1 MTMSLSD
8 DFHSLLAAAED
19 DPAMTAKAA
28 ELVLSA
34 PIDSEST
41 GLLALMYHEGI
52 GVPADLDKCFALA
65 EKAVAEGGDGLG
77 YFLLG
82 YMCDN
87 AETPDQAEG
96 GPRQKY
102 DHYDAERFYE
112 LCSKT
117 DSRWAVPAHLW
128 LGDYYMDSAQ
138 GGDPEIAVEHY
149 EAIGE
154 KNGDAACRLS
164 DYYWDQL
171 TVDAVIPEEYRDKD
185 LREKIFKW
193 TQLAVR
199 DNPHDYSYRM
209 GWCYADGIGCDA
221 RKGFRLARKYW
232 EDAYGFG
239 DWRAADAI
247 ATLFEERLEEL
258 PPDADEWERERCRKE
273 IASWRKLAEK
283 TREHEWAEEP
293 DCSLEED

>member
-1 MTMSLSD
+1 MSLSD

-112 LCSKT
+112 LCSRT
-117 DSRWAVPAHLW
+117 DSRWATPAHLW

-171 TVDAVIPEEYRDKD
+171 TVDAVIPEEYRDKN

-283 TREHEWAEEP
+283 TREREWAEEP
-293 DCSLEED
+293 DCSMEED

>member
-1 MTMSLSD
+1 MSLSD

-65 EKAVAEGGDGLG
+65 EKAVTEGGDGLG

-247 ATLFEERLEEL
+247 ATLYEERLEEL
-258 PPDADEWERERCRKE
+258 PPDADEWERERCRRE
-273 IASWRKLAEK
+273 IDSWRKLAEK
-283 TREHEWAEEP
+283 TREREWAEEP
-293 DCSLEED
+293 DCSMEKD

>member
-1 MTMSLSD
+1 MSLSD

>member
-1 MTMSLSD
+1 MSLSD
-8 DFHSLLAAAED
+8 EFHSLLAGGED
-19 DPAMTAKAA
+19 DPEVQKRVA

-52 GVPADLDKCFALA
+52 GVAVNLDRCFELA
-65 EKAVAEGGDGLG
+65 EKAAFGGGDGLG

-138 GGDPEIAVEHY
+138 GGDPEIGVEHY

-154 KNGDAACRLS
+154 KDGEAACRLS
-164 DYYWDQL
+164 DYYWEQL
-171 TVDAVIPEEYRDKD
+171 TVNEVIPEEYRDAHLK
-185 LREKIFKW
+185 EKVFHW
-193 TQLAVR
+193 TELAVNH
-199 DNPHDYSYRM
+199 NPHDYSYRM

-221 RKGFRLARKYW
+221 TKGFRLARKYW

-247 ATLFEERLEEL
+247 ATLYEERLEAL
-258 PPDADEWERERCRKE
+258 PPDADEWERERCRRE
-273 IASWRKLAEK
+273 IDSWRKLAEK
-283 TREHEWAEEP
+283 TREREWAEEP
-293 DCSLEED
+293 DCSQEED

>member
-1 MTMSLSD
+1 M
-8 DFHSLLAAAED
+8 AAAED

-52 GVPADLDKCFALA
+52 GVPADLDKCFTLA

-154 KNGDAACRLS
+154 KDGEAACRLS

-258 PPDADEWERERCRKE
+258 PPDADEWERERCRKK

-283 TREHEWAEEP
+283 TREREWAEEP
-293 DCSLEED
+293 DCSQEED

>member
-1 MTMSLSD
+1 MSLSD

-283 TREHEWAEEP
+283 PREREWAEEP
-293 DCSLEED
+293 DCSMEED

>member
-1 MTMSLSD
+1 MSLSD

-52 GVPADLDKCFALA
+52 GVLADLDKCFALA

-112 LCSKT
+112 LCSRT

-221 RKGFRLARKYW
+221 KKGFRLARKYW

-283 TREHEWAEEP
+283 TREREWAEEP
-293 DCSLEED
+293 DCSMEED

>member
-1 MTMSLSD
+1 MSLSD
-8 DFHSLLAAAED
+8 DFHCLLAAAED
-19 DPAMTAKAA
+19 APAMTAKAA

-112 LCSKT
+112 LCSRT
-117 DSRWAVPAHLW
+117 DSRWATPAHLW

-232 EDAYGFG
+232 EDA
-239 DWRAADAI
+239 
-247 ATLFEERLEEL
+247 
-258 PPDADEWERERCRKE
+258 
-273 IASWRKLAEK
+273 
-283 TREHEWAEEP
+283 
-293 DCSLEED
+293 

>member
-1 MTMSLSD
+1 MSLSD

-87 AETPDQAEG
+87 AETPDQTEG

-112 LCSKT
+112 LCSRT
-117 DSRWAVPAHLW
+117 DSRWATPAHLW

-154 KNGDAACRLS
+154 TNGDAACRLS

-193 TQLAVR
+193 TQ
-199 DNPHDYSYRM
+199 D
-209 GWCYADGIGCDA
+209 
-221 RKGFRLARKYW
+221 RK
-232 EDAYGFG
+232 
-239 DWRAADAI
+239 
-247 ATLFEERLEEL
+247 
-258 PPDADEWERERCRKE
+258 
-273 IASWRKLAEK
+273 SVV
-283 TREHEWAEEP
+283 
-293 DCSLEED
+293 